1 LPDLELENQYGQ
13 IDFAKDIAHP
23 ANQIAR
29 THVLAVFRCPSDV
42 PPSTFTVARAG
53 EGPNTEVGYSSYA
66 GVYGVGAISAH
77 PDRGEG
83 ILFRNSQVRKAE
95 VKDGTCNT
103 ILVGERSSDNVLG
116 TWTGAVPG
124 ALVPPRKPTELKPEE
139 APVLILGHTGQ
150 ATEGHTPNNLLHHV
164 ADFTS
169 RHSQGVNF
177 LMADGAV
184 RTINNT
190 INPVVWAALA
200 TRAGGEAFTLS
211 DY

>member
-1 LPDLELENQYGQ
+1 
-13 IDFAKDIAHP
+13 
-23 ANQIAR
+23 
-29 THVLAVFRCPSDV
+29 
-42 PPSTFTVARAG
+42 
-53 EGPNTEVGYSSYA
+53 
-66 GVYGVGAISAH
+66 
-77 PDRGEG
+77 
-83 ILFRNSQVRKAE
+83 
-95 VKDGTCNT
+95 
-103 ILVGERSSDNVLG
+103 
-116 TWTGAVPG
+116 
-124 ALVPPRKPTELKPEE
+124 LVPPRKPTELKPEE